1 MPDGLMSESPL
12 SFSMRA
18 QIASLQ
24 LNEIYSRSERI
35 DFNTCTRDDLR
46 DILESLRNTISP
58 AVARARKQ
66 TGHEYMVEGG
76 EWRTHDRDII
86 VTMCVTRTA

>member
-1 MPDGLMSESPL
+1 MPNGPMNEPPP

-18 QIASLQ
+18 QIANLQ
-24 LNEIYSRSERI
+24 MNETYSRSERI
-35 DFNTCTRDDLR
+35 DFDTCTRDSLR

-66 TGHEYMVEGG
+66 TGYEYMVEGG
-76 EWRTHDRDII
+76 EWRTHDRDMI

>member
-18 QIASLQ
+18 QIANLQ
-24 LNEIYSRSERI
+24 LAETYSRSERI
-35 DFNTCTRDDLR
+35 DFDTCTRDGLR
-46 DILESLRNTISP
+46 DMLESLRNTISP

-66 TGHEYMVEGG
+66 TGYEYIVEGG
-76 EWRTHDRDII
+76 EWRTHNRDMM